1 MDRAGHGSRVVLGV
15 ALVLSVGS
23 HAGLLV
29 LLAGME
35 PPPETRQPP
44 VPLRVVERR
53 APRPEKT
60 PAPTPSETAPPVDR
74 AAPSPPEP
82 VPRPTRPPRK
92 PPVARPAPPTPAP
105 PPVPAAPPSPR
116 SFGIR
121 LENTVQAAPGTGVA
135 VPVGESLAV
144 PPPAPPRPRLTAPG
158 GTGDGEGAPTP
169 VAAVREM
176 PSVVGDSVAEYPA
189 EARRLGV
196 QGKVVLEVVV
206 DEEGKVA
213 RARVLRPLHPL
224 LDEAALRAAKGLRFR
239 PGRVDGRPVRVKI
252 PYTYVFVLD

>member
-15 ALVLSVGS
+15 ALVLSLGS

-29 LLAGME
+29 LLVSME
-35 PPPETRQPP
+35 PLPATRQPP

-53 APRPEKT
+53 ESRIEKT
-60 PAPTPSETAPPVDR
+60 VEPPPSEPAPPVDR
-74 AAPSPPEP
+74 AVPP
-82 VPRPTRPPRK
+82 PREAVSRRTRPPRAT
-92 PPVARPAPPTPAP
+92 PVGQPAPPARAP
-105 PPVPAAPPSPR
+105 PPVPAGPPSPR

-121 LENTVQAAPGTGVA
+121 LENTVQAAPGTGVP
-135 VPVGESLAV
+135 VPVGESLAA

-158 GTGDGEGAPTP
+158 GTGDGEGATTP
-169 VAAVREM
+169 VAAVQEM
-176 PSVVGDSVAEYPA
+176 PKVVGESVAEYPA

-206 DEEGKVA
+206 DESGRVA
-213 RARVLRPLHPL
+213 RARVLRSLHPL
-224 LDEAALRAAKGLRFR
+224 LDEAALRAARGLRFR
-239 PGRVDGRPVRVKI
+239 PARVHGHPVKVKI